1 MARVNSQGQ
10 EAEVLAGVKMVAP
23 VAADEVLVAAA
34 KLGDHHAFVELW
46 TRHSNVAFKTAYRIV
61 GNRDDAEDVL
71 QDAWMKAYVHLS
83 SFDGRAKFSTWL
95 TRISINS
102 ALMTIRR
109 RRSCPEASMEITD
122 GETWVQYEIADG
134 KKSIEEL
141 YALHETV
148 EHLRLAI
155 CRLQPNLRNVAEI
168 YRSDDRT
175 LKEIAELA
183 GISVAATKSRLLRA
197 RKVLADHLVQNEDPI
212 CLVDGLLRLQREHPV
227 TRHVRR
233 APY

>member
-1 MARVNSQGQ
+1 
-10 EAEVLAGVKMVAP
+10 MVAP
-23 VAADEVLVAAA
+23 VAADEALVAAA
-34 KLGDHHAFVELW
+34 KLGDHNAFVELW
-46 TRHSNVAFKTAYRIV
+46 ARHPDVAFKMAYRIV

-71 QDAWMKAYVHLS
+71 QDAWMKAYVRLN
-83 SFDGRAKFSTWL
+83 SFDGRAKFWTWL

-109 RRSCPEASMEITD
+109 RRSRPEASMEIMD

-141 YALHETV
+141 YAQHETV

-155 CRLQPNLRNVAEI
+155 CRLRPTLRNVAEI

-175 LKEIAELA
+175 LKEIAEFA
-183 GISVAATKSRLLRA
+183 GISVAATKSRLLRG
-197 RKVLADHLVQNEDPI
+197 RKVLLRSLSPERRSN
-212 CLVDGLLRLQREHPV
+212 LLG
-227 TRHVRR
+227 
-233 APY
+233 